1 MTPEKIGRYEV
12 VRELG
17 RGGMAVVYLAQD
29 PYMKRQVAVK
39 VLPRQFTFDEQFRAR
54 FEREAQVIAALE
66 HPSIVPVYDF
76 GEHDGQPYIVMRF
89 MPGGSLADLLRRRGA
104 LTISDAARVFQHIA
118 GALDEAHRKGI
129 VHRDLKPG
137 NILFDS
143 RGYPAIADFGIVK
156 VSEATA
162 NYTGSALIGTPGYM
176 SPEQAKG
183 DSEIDARSDIYA
195 LGTIL
200 FEMLTGQLPY
210 KSDTPMG
217 IVMKH
222 ILDPVPSILEAK
234 PDLPA
239 GCELVISKALAK
251 ERDKRYNTTSEMA
264 RALTQVAAET
274 PGSGIA
280 TMSPTE
286 ALTSPPKMTPI
297 ATPVPSGTGS
307 LPAPDTN
314 VIEAASKV
322 SDSQFIAVPAASPS
336 RPLFQRL
343 LPVFGC
349 LGLLACGFLLMF
361 TVLSLGDDEDDLTP
375 TPEIAQVTPTSE
387 TVTEEAP
394 AATASPTAPT
404 SDNVTANFIG
414 RQSDAFGISLAAP
427 DNWYFEDTAGYVAVA
442 SDEGV
447 ISDEVEITEGGV
459 VYVFAD
465 SLEDIGVIDPVAM
478 LQLAAPNLELS
489 ADAAIVE
496 QPSPLTIS
504 GQPAAIAAIR
514 GTTDEAGT
522 PYLALISL
530 IIHEERFAIA
540 VGATPEES
548 ISTYRPVLE
557 AIINT
562 IEVTEPSGGADLQG
576 YLEYGETV
584 NGGVDNEGAVVQ
596 WGISGQRNDILDVTV
611 LPLDSDFDLVV
622 DVWDATGASILR
634 GGPVDRSLGEETIE
648 RLRLPEE
655 GDYFIVI
662 YGYNESTGDYELT
675 VEESQSSG

>member
-1 MTPEKIGRYEV
+1 MTPEKIGRYEI

-29 PYMKRQVAVK
+29 PFMKRQVAVK

-104 LTISDAARVFQHIA
+104 LTVSEAARVFQSIA

-183 DSEIDARSDIYA
+183 DAEIDARSDIYA

-217 IVMKH
+217 VVMKH

-234 PDLPA
+234 PDLPV
-239 GCELVISKALAK
+239 GCESVISKAMAK
-251 ERDKRYNTTSEMA
+251 ERDKRFSTTSEMA
-264 RALTQVAAET
+264 RALAQVAAET
-274 PGSGIA
+274 PGGA
-280 TMSPTE
+280 PFPTMSQTE
-286 ALTSPPKMTPI
+286 AMTSPPKMAPI
-297 ATPVPSGTGS
+297 ATPVPTGPGS
-307 LPAPDTN
+307 LPAPDTG
-314 VIEAASKV
+314 ALPPSGKLA
-322 SDSQFIAVPAASPS
+322 DSQPIPAATPQS
-336 RPLFQRL
+336 RPLFRRL
-343 LPVFGC
+343 LPAVGC
-349 LGLLACGFLLMF
+349 LGLILCAAASLFILA
-361 TVLSLGDDEDDLTP
+361 SLGGDPDDTTP
-375 TPEIAQVTPTSE
+375 TPAVAEATATPEGTTDEATPT
-387 TVTEEAP
+387 VP
-394 AATASPTAPT
+394 
-404 SDNVTANFIG
+404 DGDIMANFIG
-414 RQSDAFGISLAAP
+414 RQSDIFGIALAAP
-427 DNWYFEDTAGYVAVA
+427 EDWLFEDSSGYVAVA
-442 SDEGV
+442 SDESGL
-447 ISDEVEITEGGV
+447 SDEVAIAEGA

-465 SLEDIGVIDPVAM
+465 NTEDFEITDPVAM

-489 ADAAIVE
+489 ADATVVE
-496 QPSPLTIS
+496 PPSSLTVN
-504 GQPAAIAAIR
+504 GQPAAIAAVR
-514 GTTDEAGT
+514 GTTDEDGT
-522 PYLALISL
+522 PYLALVSL
-530 IIHEERFAIA
+530 IVNSNRFAIA
-540 VGATPEES
+540 VGATPEANAD
-548 ISTYRPVLE
+548 IYRPVLE

-562 IEVTEPSGGADLQG
+562 IELNEPIGRPSLEG

-584 NGGVDNEGAVVQ
+584 NGSVDTAGAVVQ
-596 WGISGQRNDILDVTV
+596 WGISGLRNDILDVSIV
-611 LPLDSDFDLVV
+611 PLDRDFDLVV
-622 DVWDATGASILR
+622 DVWDAEGNSILCC
-634 GGPVDRSLGEETIE
+634 GPIDRSLGEETIE
-648 RLRLPEE
+648 RLRLPAN

-662 YGYNESTGDYELT
+662 YGYEDSTGDYELT
-675 VEESQSSG
+675 VQESQSNG